1 MSETIIVTPQVTN
14 VTVSASG
21 PQGGTGATG
30 ATGSSGV
37 VSVTSPITNSGTS
50 TSAVLGLDTSGLVT
64 TAQKGAAN
72 GVATLDASAL
82 IPQNQLPALAITSTF
97 VVNSQAAMLALTA
110 QEGDVAVRT
119 DISTTFILTASP
131 ASTLGNWQ
139 QLLSPVGGVT
149 SITASA
155 PLTGGTITS
164 SGSIGLNQA
173 SLAIAN
179 TQVSGLGTS
188 STKDIPATGDASASQ
203 VVYGTDSRLTN
214 TRTPSASSVTDAMIA
229 TTLSPSK
236 ITGTAVITTD
246 SRLSDARTPTAH
258 ASTHG
263 TAGSDPITIAAS
275 QVTGTAVITTDSRLS
290 DSRTPTGTAGGDLTG
305 TYPNPTLAT
314 AGTAGT
320 YTKVT
325 TDTKG
330 RVTSGATLT
339 ASDVPNLSTLQITN
353 LHADLV
359 KNPDLL
365 IVGSITRNSNDV
377 VTSAAVVWP
386 DGTTGTFTTD
396 TINSTFQAIDAYH
409 ISYGS
414 TTYYQDAITRN
425 ANGAAITVPAIRVA

>member
-1 MSETIIVTPQVTN
+1 
-14 VTVSASG
+14 
-21 PQGGTGATG
+21 
-30 ATGSSGV
+30 
-37 VSVTSPITNSGTS
+37 
-50 TSAVLGLDTSGLVT
+50 
-64 TAQKGAAN
+64 
-72 GVATLDASAL
+72 
-82 IPQNQLPALAITSTF
+82 
-97 VVNSQAAMLALTA
+97 LTA

-119 DISTTFILTASP
+119 DISTTYILTASP

-164 SGSIGLNQA
+164 SGSIGLDQTA
-173 SLAIAN
+173 LAI
-179 TQVSGLGTS
+179 
-188 STKDIPATGDASASQ
+188 
-203 VVYGTDSRLTN
+203 
-214 TRTPSASSVTDAMIA
+214 TP
-229 TTLSPSK
+229 
-236 ITGTAVITTD
+236 
-246 SRLSDARTPTAH
+246 
-258 ASTHG
+258 
-263 TAGSDPITIAAS
+263 S

-330 RVTSGATLT
+330 RVTSGTTLI

-409 ISYGS
+409 ISYGA

-425 ANGAAITVPAIRVA
+425 ANGAATNVPAIRVV